1 MDHFWIFFPCLNCVF
16 EIKLYDCHTTLLF
29 FLSFIR
35 FLCKKKKFS
44 EKRQKKNMAAL
55 INFFLQQ
62 VVKLPDKFYL
72 VESETFEKIKAAVTA
87 EPDLSEKLASLPM
100 YTREEFVKQ
109 ARSSIQNQAE
119 PPPSNVNSTKRKRKT
134 EARQQLQKKLRTSK
148 KRRDEDVGANI
159 TTKRHRNN
167 QSSNLPSNQSSN
179 QPQQSKSELL
189 FQISQG
195 LSGAPMVTTSN
206 ISENVT
212 FKRRDLVYLLD
223 QLIKCRNENYL
234 LRTRQEAYE
243 HVLAWNFNFLT
254 FVQAFS
260 TLIFHNGLP
269 ISAVIFNTDM
279 FNVPYSLFDYIERK
293 MQRLESDMDGMYRNV
308 VWTVNGTLTSR
319 APSVDEFSTFRRPET
334 NIFLENVARIRRDY
348 AAFAES
354 YNQPNDFVTRGLVD
368 IIPNEVDRANLIDE
382 LRALCTKYNMS
393 DFSPQYLLQ
402 QSHLASLLMH
412 FATTIYSFV
421 PQLQV
426 DLATETNFEF
436 SLSKYLSR
444 LRDFW
449 QKQTN
454 LSIGPFHVHYSH
466 ANVNRLTDS
475 DVARLYHDLV
485 SDRSDYA
492 NLSVECQQTLSQ
504 LTFNSLNR
512 HVSLGAE
519 IKLANTW
526 RNLFNELVNVQD
538 AHADLALFRKFLDFS
553 SRADNTFNTRVLIKF
568 DRIFSNDYLSNLVY
582 NFREQIIILKLVIV
596 QLVVRSSLPSNANY
610 MSMHDPIM
618 ALKERLNI

>member
-1 MDHFWIFFPCLNCVF
+1 MIEKAFLFTFF
-16 EIKLYDCHTTLLF
+16 Y
-29 FLSFIR
+29 
-35 FLCKKKKFS
+35 FS
-44 EKRQKKNMAAL
+44 NKTFNMASSL

-72 VESETFEKIKAAVTA
+72 VEAATFEEIKSALAASSPVLA
-87 EPDLSEKLASLPM
+87 GKLATFPM
-100 YTREEFVKQ
+100 YTREDFVRQ
-109 ARSSIQNQAE
+109 ARQARLR
-119 PPPSNVNSTKRKRKT
+119 NGATADTKNINKRKRK
-134 EARQQLQKKLRTSK
+134 RPGQQKRIGKKLKTTSSTSSS
-148 KRRDEDVGANI
+148 ETLLQIAN
-159 TTKRHRNN
+159 
-167 QSSNLPSNQSSN
+167 
-179 QPQQSKSELL
+179 
-189 FQISQG
+189 G
-195 LSGAPMVTTSN
+195 LASAPGVPTSN

-293 MQRLESDMDGMYRNV
+293 MKHLESDLDGMYRNV
-308 VWTVNGTLTSR
+308 VWTMNGTVTSR
-319 APSVDEFSTFRRPET
+319 APSIAEFSTFRRPET
-334 NIFLENVARIRRDY
+334 NVFLENVARIRRDY

-354 YNQPNDFVTRGLVD
+354 YNQPNDFVTHGLLD
-368 IIPNEVDRANLIDE
+368 IIPNEADRANLIGE
-382 LRALCTKYNMS
+382 LRTLCTKYNMS

-466 ANVNRLTDS
+466 ANINRLSDS

-485 SDRSDYA
+485 SDRADYA

-538 AHADLALFRKFLDFS
+538 AHADLALFRKFLDFG
-553 SRADNTFNTRVLIKF
+553 SRADNTFNTRVLVKF
-568 DRIFSNDYLSNLVY
+568 DRIFSNDYLANLVY

-596 QLVVRSSLPSNANY
+596 QLIVRSSLPSNANY

-618 ALKERLNI
+618 ALKDRLNI